1 MVKSDKVPVS
11 ERALVQRVNRM
22 LAQEDQALKKTRGSR
37 WLNDLGAYYTADLQ
51 HNAILDRMVDLEE
64 FGKEFGMLAEYEHLD
79 LPDRSVRV

>member
-37 WLNDLGAYYTADLQ
+37 WLNDLGTYYTVDLQ

-64 FGKEFGMLAEYEHLD
+64 FGKNSAGWLSTSALIS
-79 LPDRSVRV
+79 LTVP